1 MKLQQHTPLGIYEK
15 ALPENVSWQEKLG
28 MVAECGY
35 DFLEI
40 SIDESDERLG
50 RLHWSRNKKYG
61 LWQAMAATGIPI
73 LSMCLSGHRKYP
85 MGSESPV
92 IRKKSLDIME
102 MAIQFSVDIG
112 VRVIQLAGYDV
123 YYETG
128 NQKTRELYCKSMS
141 QAVAMAS
148 KANVMLAI
156 ETMDHPFMNSVSKI
170 MDFIDDCP
178 SPLLQVYPDIG
189 NLTAWGLN
197 VKDELKKGR
206 GSIVGIHVKDT
217 VKQVFRRIDF
227 GTGTVDFCQA
237 FKDLYD
243 FNYQGPFVIEMWS
256 DAKQDNK
263 EKIIHARE
271 WIQARMKQAG
281 YSFDH

>member
-15 ALPENVSWQEKLG
+15 ALPEDISWQEKLSI
-28 MVAECGY
+28 VAECGY

-40 SIDESDERLG
+40 SIDESEERLE
-50 RLHWSRNKKYG
+50 RLYWPQSKKYE
-61 LWQAMAATGIPI
+61 LLQAIAATGIPS

-102 MAIQFSVDIG
+102 RAIQFSVDIG

-123 YYETG
+123 YYENG

-141 QAVAMAS
+141 QAIEMAS

-170 MDFIDDCP
+170 MDFIDAYP
-178 SPLLQVYPDIG
+178 SPLLQIYPDIG
-189 NLTAWGLN
+189 NLSAWGLN
-197 VKDELKKGR
+197 VKDELKKGC
-206 GSIVGIHVKDT
+206 GNIVGIHVKDT
-217 VKQVFRRIDF
+217 VSQVFRRIDF

-243 FNYQGPFVIEMWS
+243 FHYQGPFVIEMWS
-256 DAKQDNK
+256 GDKQDHK
-263 EKIIHARE
+263 EKITYARR
-271 WIQARMKQAG
+271 WIQAKMKQAG
-281 YSFDH
+281 YCFDH